1 MILIRYFVVLTLL
14 FVGTQGGTGQIRKQ
28 NTATLDLDRFLT
40 AHCMDCHTGKDAE
53 GGVDLDLFSTNLNS
67 LQKTEFATRVLE
79 QLEAELMP
87 PRDSSE
93 LKRSE
98 RAEAIRAIR
107 TKVIHSSFGTAYRKR
122 MELPAFG
129 NYIDH
134 ELLFSGTIKE
144 PGFTYSRIWRISPYI
159 FENRRRAGKV
169 KGLQNPYSFSTHPNG
184 IRDYASVNHVD
195 SSVIATI
202 VMNAGNEFEY
212 LIEQAEKESK
222 NRNPKKRRRKNPF
235 VPFVSDSKSVTDDD
249 MKLVVDSTL
258 NRILARQPEK
268 SERDRYV
275 ALLKQNIATTQQTR
289 QSLRSV
295 FISMYVSSESIYRF
309 ELGSGKKDQWGRQ
322 RLQGRELAEALSY
335 ALFDN
340 SPFQGG
346 RTKASLIAKAL
357 DEGKL
362 ETQEQVR
369 ELLARILDQE
379 KYSPGRGEST
389 PRLNRFFREFFGYH
403 RAADVFKDNQRVNEH
418 GIYHDPRQ
426 LIKDA
431 DNIIKNILREDKNVF
446 ERLLTTNG
454 AFVFHSGDN
463 TEADRR
469 HAANMKALAELND
482 EWARKT
488 TEKRINGIRKKPKYK
503 ANPKLMERTIA
514 KIKAEENTLVAKE
527 RKRLE
532 KLVKAG
538 PAMKSVRSR
547 NRRYARAY
555 NIDMRTWKWP
565 KIQPFELRR
574 EQRSGILTHPAWLAA
589 YSTNDDNDPVHRG
602 IWVYE
607 KLLGGVIANVPPD
620 VDARI
625 PEDPKKTLHERLQVV
640 RQQSCWKCHYKINSL
655 GESFEIF
662 DDFGRFRTH
671 YYFDESSKLLTQ
683 THRAVTDENG
693 KVSYRSLARDQK
705 LKEGTYSTRPIKV
718 QGDFDA
724 LEIPGLTGKFNNAVD
739 MIRKIAKTDRARQSI
754 IRHLFRYLLGRNE
767 MLSDSQ
773 SLIAADQAYIK
784 SGGSFKAVVIS
795 ILTSDSFLYRRPKP
809 GIKQND

>member
-1 MILIRYFVVLTLL
+1 MVSIRYFAVLMLLVVG
-14 FVGTQGGTGQIRKQ
+14 VDQGFGQTRHQKTTSLKFDQFLETHCLDCHSGKDGEGGI
-28 NTATLDLDRFLT
+28 DLDQ
-40 AHCMDCHTGKDAE
+40 
-53 GGVDLDLFSTNLNS
+53 FSTDLNS

-98 RAEAIRAIR
+98 RAEVIRALR
-107 TKVIHSSFGTAYRKR
+107 SLVIKSPFGTAYRKR
-122 MELPAFG
+122 MQLPAFG

-134 ELLFSGTIKE
+134 DLLFGGTIKQ

-159 FENRRRAGKV
+159 FESRRRAGKI

-184 IRDYASVNHVD
+184 IRDYATVNHVD

-212 LIEQAEKESK
+212 LVEQAKKEQK
-222 NRNPKKRRRKNPF
+222 NSSPKKRRRKNPF
-235 VPFVSDSKSVTDDD
+235 APFVNNSGAITDADMVSV
-249 MKLVVDSTL
+249 VQSTL
-258 NRILARQPEK
+258 NRILARAPK
-268 SERDRYV
+268 AAERDRYV
-275 ALLKQNIATTQQTR
+275 ALLKQNIETTKQPL

-309 ELGSGKKDQWGRQ
+309 ELGSGQTDQWGRQ
-322 RLQGRELAEALSY
+322 RLEGRELAEALSY

-346 RTKASLIAKAL
+346 RTNASMIAKAL

-362 ETQEQVR
+362 ETREQIR
-369 ELLARILDQE
+369 QLLTRILEQE
-379 KYSPGRGEST
+379 KFPPGRGEST
-389 PRLNRFFREFFGYH
+389 PRLMRFFREFFGYH

-431 DNIIKNILREDKNVF
+431 DNLIKSILREDKNVF
-446 ERLLTTNG
+446 QRLLITNE
-454 AFVFHSGDN
+454 AYVFHDGDN
-463 TEADRR
+463 TAADRR
-469 HAANMKALAELND
+469 HAANIKALSELND

-514 KIKAEENTLVAKE
+514 RIKAEENTLVEKE

-532 KLVKAG
+532 KLIKAG
-538 PAMKSVRSR
+538 PAMKPVRSR
-547 NRRYARAY
+547 NRRYASAY
-555 NIDMRTWKWP
+555 NINMRTWKWP
-565 KIQPFELRR
+565 KVQPFELPR
-574 EQRSGILTHPAWLAA
+574 EQRAGILTHPAWLAA

-607 KLLGGVIANVPPD
+607 KLLAGVVANVPPD

-625 PEDPKKTLHERLQVV
+625 PEDAKKTLHERLQVV
-640 RQQSCWKCHYKINSL
+640 QQQSCWKCHYKINPL
-655 GESFEIF
+655 GESFEMF

-671 YYFDESSKLLTQ
+671 YYFDESANLLTQ
-683 THRAVTDENG
+683 THRAVTDEDG
-693 KVSYRSLARDQK
+693 KIGFRSLARDQK
-705 LKEGTYSTRPIKV
+705 VTEGVYSKRPIKV
-718 QGDFDA
+718 QSDFDA
-724 LEIPGLTGKFNNAVD
+724 LGIPGLTGKFDNAVD
-739 MIRKIAKTDRARQSI
+739 MIHKIAKTDRARQSI

-773 SLIAADQAYIK
+773 SLIAADRAYVD

-809 GIKQND
+809 GTNKK